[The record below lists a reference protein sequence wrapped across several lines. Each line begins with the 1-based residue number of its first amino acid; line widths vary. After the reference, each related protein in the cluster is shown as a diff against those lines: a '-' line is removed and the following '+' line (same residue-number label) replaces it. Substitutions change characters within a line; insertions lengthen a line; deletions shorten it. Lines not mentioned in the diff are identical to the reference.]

1 MAALLALAVAA
12 CGGSSESKASTLDVR
27 NLGPTAVVVTIQG
40 SKIELGPGGSVSGH
54 VYKKGDV
61 LTAARADAKTD
72 AAAVKTGLEVVDQTT
87 LEGGPV
93 FIVLSPKDGGVAI
106 VKSDQPIPVTEKR

>member
-1 MAALLALAVAA
+1 MRGILRGRVADGKERSGAVARGGVRLLPSSRDADRRCTMNGRPAAMAALLALAVAA
-12 CGGSSESKASTLDVR
+12 CGGSSESK
-27 NLGPTAVVVTIQG
+27 
-40 SKIELGPGGSVSGH
+40 
-54 VYKKGDV
+54 
-61 LTAARADAKTD
+61 AKTD